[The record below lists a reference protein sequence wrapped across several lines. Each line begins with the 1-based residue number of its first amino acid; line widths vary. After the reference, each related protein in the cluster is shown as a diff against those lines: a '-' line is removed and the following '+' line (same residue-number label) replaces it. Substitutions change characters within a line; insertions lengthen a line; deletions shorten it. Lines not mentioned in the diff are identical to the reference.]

1 MHVLWR
7 VPRATVRR
15 VLAGLRGRP
24 HLAYNTVLTTL
35 RILEHKGYVTHGR
48 ASRAF
53 VFRAR
58 VPIAVARRRAVRH
71 LVRRLFENSPAL
83 FVEKV
88 MDNGWLTANERH
100 IFKRRVADRKGMT
113 ASVAMES
120 A

>member
-1 MHVLWR
+1 MHVLWK
-7 VPRATVRR
+7 VPPATVRR

-35 RILEHKGYVTHGR
+35 RILEHKGYVTHAR

-83 FVEKV
+83 FVEKIV
-88 MDNGWLTANERH
+88 DSGWLRPNELPM
-100 IFKRRVADRKGMT
+100 FKRRLAALGR
-113 ASVAMES
+113 A
-120 A
+120 

>member
-7 VPRATVRR
+7 VPRGTVRR

-35 RILEHKGYVTHGR
+35 RILEHKGYVTHARTG
-48 ASRAF
+48 RAF
-53 VFRAR
+53 VFRAC

-71 LVRRLFENSPAL
+71 LVRRLFENSPEL

-88 MDNGWLTANERH
+88 VDNGWLTPNELPM
-100 IFKRRVADRKGMT
+100 FKRRPAALGR
-113 ASVAMES
+113 A
-120 A
+120 

>member
-1 MHVLWR
+1 MHVLWKVSR
-7 VPRATVRR
+7 GTVRR

-35 RILEHKGYVTHGR
+35 RILEHKGYVTHAR
-48 ASRAF
+48 AGRAF

-58 VPIAVARRRAVRH
+58 VPIAVAQRRAVRH

-88 MDNGWLTANERH
+88 VNNGWLTPNELH
-100 IFKRRVADRKGMT
+100 LFKRRRAALGR
-113 ASVAMES
+113 A
-120 A
+120 